1 MVCSTALNRVFANAR
16 HAAEDAKG
24 QTTALVASRT
34 EIDSTGCRT
43 RPQSESTRL

>member
-1 MVCSTALNRVFANAR
+1 MVCSADSDRIFADAR

-43 RPQSESTRL
+43 RPQSESVRL